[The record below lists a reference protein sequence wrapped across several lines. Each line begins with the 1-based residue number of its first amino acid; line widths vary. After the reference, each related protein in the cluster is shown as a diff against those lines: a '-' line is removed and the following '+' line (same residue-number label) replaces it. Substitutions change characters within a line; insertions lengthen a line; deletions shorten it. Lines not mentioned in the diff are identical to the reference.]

1 MSNFMTNYFGPLSKE
16 YCLYFYILSILSFIF
31 FVVGLF
37 SFVVI
42 IIKKYKSLESTFYM
56 NNIFTLFNILI
67 IYFVNRL
74 LHTMCIVSVH

>member
-1 MSNFMTNYFGPLSKE
+1 MNNYFGPLSKE

-56 NNIFTLFNILI
+56 NNIFTLFNILNKI
-67 IYFVNRL
+67 MILSHTGL
-74 LHTMCIVSVH
+74 LFNFIFIF

>member
-42 IIKKYKSLESTFYM
+42 IIKKHKSLESTFYM

-74 LHTMCIVSVH
+74 LHTMCVVSIH

>member
-1 MSNFMTNYFGPLSKE
+1 MTNYFGPLSKE